1 MSCKWSGGSFIMFP
15 YPTSLDLAL
24 VWTIVLHLIV
34 NNISFQPKDCPASLN
49 PWIWSALLL
58 LRLLIVS
65 VALRNRSLGCLPVV
79 EELWGVVP
87 RPMSTR
93 RVMVIVEKSR

>member
-1 MSCKWSGGSFIMFP
+1 MSCKWPVAIIIMFS
-15 YPTSLDLAL
+15 YHTSL
-24 VWTIVLHLIV
+24 VVHLIV
-34 NNISFQPKDCPASLN
+34 NISFQPKDCPASLN

-79 EELWGVVP
+79 EELWRVVP